1 MEDKMNMLIE
11 MNVQEARLNITWNG
25 QNGDLV
31 EPVPFDA
38 GDQELKAWAREAIL
52 GGSVPGIR
60 TNGRV
65 DLSDYA
71 VDRFR
76 ANGTVPYN
84 RIFLRPVTP
93 FG

>member
-1 MEDKMNMLIE
+1 MNMLVE

-38 GDQELKAWAREAIL
+38 GEQELKAWAREAIL